1 VNEYLGVLL
10 IVSHDRFFLDKT
22 VDHLFVLPGDGVG
35 EVLDCYGSLSACA
48 SARHCASNAA
58 TRAPTWF
65 VSPSTLANRISTFRT

>member
-48 SARHCASNAA
+48 SDG
-58 TRAPTWF
+58 
-65 VSPSTLANRISTFRT
+65 L